1 MSKNLNLL
9 LQGHSSFSPSKI
21 SSQNSQLNSI
31 NDSKLLHLSCLEYYA
46 VTVDESF
53 TGHSKLLNLLNA
65 ANQSKSPHFLI
76 GPRRGTLSPWSSKT
90 SEIIQNVGISGVQ
103 SIEKYFGYFLDGA
116 TEIRELVLTN
126 LFDRMTQE
134 VFYEQEDLPN
144 TSLTPKRRPLQF
156 IDISKSANEALDKAN
171 IELGLA
177 LSGDEISYLENFYS
191 SARRNPTDAELMMF
205 AQANSEHCRHK
216 IFNASWVINSV
227 TQDQSL
233 FDLIKKT
240 SQGNKPDLI
249 SAYKDNAAVIEGAS
263 VPTLNRNLSNEYGF
277 STEKINSTLKVE
289 THNHPTAISPFPGAA
304 TGSGGEIRD
313 EGATGTGAK
322 PKMGLVGFNVSN
334 LRLEKFPRTWET
346 PLQKPE
352 RIASPLQIMTEGPIG
367 AAAFNNEF
375 GRPSTVGYFRVFEK
389 SVTDQR
395 AYGYHKPIML
405 AGGIGEVKD
414 RNSLKNSIKS
424 GDLVVVLGGPS
435 MLIGLGG
442 GAASSMSSGE
452 SDENLDFASVQ
463 RENAEME
470 RRCQEVINQCA
481 FETPN
486 LIEFIHDVGAGG
498 LSNAIPELAKDC
510 DLGVRVDLSLIP
522 VADPSLSPMEV
533 WSNESQE
540 RYVLAIK
547 SENKDIFK
555 NICRRERCPVAFV
568 GETTALD
575 SVEVYDP
582 ERDEYPVNVPLSML
596 FGDLPIKDMTLQNP
610 SIEPIKEATATDLDL
625 SEVIQRVLSHP
636 SVASKSFLITIGDRT
651 VGGLVAQDQ
660 FVGRY
665 QVPTSNYSMSA
676 RSFLSNKGEV
686 LSIGE
691 KPTIAIQ
698 NPAASL
704 RMALAE
710 ALMNL
715 VSVPIVNLDL
725 VRLSANW
732 MAACGDDEDDYAL
745 RLGVEAVSDMC
756 IQLGIAI
763 PVGKD
768 SLSMRT
774 SWSEG
779 QEDFEVKSPLSGVIT
794 AMAPVSDISRA
805 ITTELHPEGSSDF
818 YHLSLSNKTR
828 MGGSI
833 FEEVTSSS
841 IHETPDIENIEAFK
855 NFFNSLQELINR
867 KWITSLHDV
876 SDGGLFTT
884 LAEFAFTN
892 KVGIK
897 IFLSNG
903 LEDDTSIYK
912 DMFSEETGVVIQ
924 FHSDFEGQALEY
936 FKQNNIVHR
945 KCATQMLDSDITI
958 IKNDDVKFQQ
968 SVSTLEQTWSE
979 TSFAIKANRDNP
991 NSAKQEYDLIN
1002 SFNKE
1007 GLVAKDSF
1015 QFSSNLP
1022 VINSDI
1028 KPKIAIFREQGV
1040 NGQNEM
1046 AAAFMLAGFE
1056 AQDIHMQDI
1065 LDHPNLLASFQGIA
1079 ACGGFSYGDVL
1090 GAGGGWSSSI
1100 SFNPQVRDSF
1110 ESFFNRPETF
1120 TFGVCNG
1127 CQMLS
1132 NLKDLIPGAEEWPKF
1147 LWNESDQFEARLS
1160 QVTVGKSSSVLLQG
1174 MEGWQIPVA
1183 VAHGEGRAKF
1193 QDGAMNKLQENNQ
1206 IALQFTNSEGQPTT
1220 MYPINPNGSPE
1231 GITGLSSRDGRATIM
1246 MPHPERVFRAQ
1257 QFSWKPSSW
1266 EEYSPWM
1273 QIFLNAYKFTKGS

>member
-9 LQGHSSFSPSKI
+9 LQGHSSFSPSKL
-21 SSQNSQLNSI
+21 SSQNLQLNKI
-31 NDSKLLHLSCLEYYA
+31 NNLKNLKLSCIEYYA
-46 VTVDESF
+46 LTVTQDFSS
-53 TGHSKLLNLLNA
+53 HAKLLNLLNA
-65 ANQSKSPHFLI
+65 VSQSKTPNFFI
-76 GPRRGTLSPWSSKT
+76 GPRAGTISPWSSKT
-90 SEIIQNVGISGVQ
+90 KEIIDNVSIQGVH
-103 SIEKYFGYFLDGA
+103 SIERYFGYFLEGS
-116 TEIRELVLTN
+116 TEEEELIITN

-134 VFYEQEDLPN
+134 VFYDQGALSNSSLSLQRRTLKHVDL
-144 TSLTPKRRPLQF
+144 
-156 IDISKSANEALDKAN
+156 SKSASHALVKAN
-171 IELGLA
+171 IDLGLA
-177 LSGDEISYLENFYS
+177 LSQGEIAYLVDFYS
-191 SARRNPTDAELMMF
+191 SVERNPTDAELMMF

-216 IFNASWVINSV
+216 IFNATWVIDSV
-227 TQDQSL
+227 AQDQSL
-233 FDLIKKT
+233 FDLIKET
-240 SQGNKPDLI
+240 SKGNKPDLI
-249 SAYKDNAAVIEGAS
+249 SAYKDNAAVIEGTE
-263 VPTLNRNLSNEYGF
+263 VQTLNRNLENQYTFSNE
-277 STEKINSTLKVE
+277 KLNSTLKVE

-334 LRLEKFPRTWET
+334 LRLERFPRAWEST
-346 PLQKPE
+346 LKKPE
-352 RIASPLQIMTEGPIG
+352 RIATPLQIMTEGPIG

-389 SVTDQR
+389 SVTDQH

-405 AGGIGEVKD
+405 AGGVGEVKD
-414 RNSLKNSIKS
+414 RNSLKNSIQA

-452 SDENLDFASVQ
+452 SDEDLDFASVQ

-481 FETPN
+481 FESPN

-498 LSNAIPELAKDC
+498 LSNAIPELAHDC
-510 DLGVRVDLSLIP
+510 DLGVTVDLSLIP

-547 SENKDIFK
+547 ASNKEIFEK
-555 NICRRERCPVAFV
+555 ICRRERCPVAFV
-568 GETTALD
+568 GKTTALD

-582 ERDEYPVNVPLSML
+582 ERDEYPVQVPLSML
-596 FGDLPIKDMTLQNP
+596 FGDLPIKDMELKNP
-610 SIEPIKEATATDLDL
+610 SIEIRNEINSCNLDL
-625 SEVIQRVLSHP
+625 PEVIHRVLSHP

-651 VGGLVAQDQ
+651 VGGLVARDQ
-660 FVGRY
+660 FVGRH
-665 QVPTSNYSMSA
+665 QIPTSNYSMST
-676 RSFLSNKGEV
+676 RSFLSNQGEV

-715 VSVPIVNLDL
+715 ASVPIINLDL

-745 RLGVEAVSDMC
+745 RLGVEAVSDMSV
-756 IQLGIAI
+756 QLGIAI

-774 SWSEG
+774 RWSQDE
-779 QEDFEVKSPLSGVIT
+779 EDFEVKSPLSGVIT
-794 AMAPVSDISRA
+794 AMAPVEDVTKA
-805 ITTELHPEGSSDF
+805 ITTELNPDGSSDF
-818 YHLSLSNKTR
+818 YLLNLSNSCR

-833 FEEVTSSS
+833 FEEVTTSF
-841 IHETPDIENIEAFK
+841 IHETPDIEDIQTFK
-855 NFFNSLQELINR
+855 NLFNGIQELIKR
-867 KWITSLHDV
+867 GWITALHDV

-884 LAEFAFTN
+884 MAEFAFTN
-892 KVGIK
+892 KVGIT
-897 IFLSNG
+897 IFSSNEKQG
-903 LEDDTSIYK
+903 DEHIFA
-912 DMFSEETGVVIQ
+912 DMFSEETGAVIQ
-924 FHSDFEGQALEY
+924 LRAEFEDQALE
-936 FKQNNIVHR
+936 FLAQSNILHR
-945 KCATQMLDSDITI
+945 KCAAQNTESQISIVNKDE
-958 IKNDDVKFQQ
+958 VKFQE
-968 SVSTLEQTWSE
+968 SVISLEKTWSE
-979 TSFAIKANRDNP
+979 TSLAIKSIRDNP
-991 NSAKQEYDLIN
+991 ASAQQEYDLIERYDD
-1002 SFNKE
+1002 E
-1007 GLVAKDSF
+1007 GLVANDTF
-1015 QFSSNLP
+1015 QFSSQLP
-1022 VINSDI
+1022 AIHSGI
-1028 KPKIAIFREQGV
+1028 KPKVAIFREQGV

-1046 AAAFMLAGFE
+1046 AAAFMLAGFD
-1056 AQDIHMQDI
+1056 AQDVHMQDI
-1065 LDHPNLLASFQGIA
+1065 LDNPSLLSSFQGIA

-1100 SFNPQVRDSF
+1100 SFNNKVSDAF
-1110 ESFFNRPETF
+1110 EKFFNRPETF

-1132 NLKDLIPGAEEWPKF
+1132 NLKNLIPGAENWPEF

-1160 QVTVGKSSSVLLQG
+1160 QVTIAKSNSVLLHG

-1183 VAHGEGRAKF
+1183 VAHGEGRAF
-1193 QDGAMNKLQENNQ
+1193 FADGAMSSLQAKNQ
-1206 IALQFTNSEGQPTT
+1206 IAVQFTNSKGQPTSS
-1220 MYPINPNGSPE
+1220 YPINPNGSPD
-1231 GITGLSSRDGRATIM
+1231 GVTGLTSIDGRATIM

-1257 QFSWKPSSW
+1257 QFSWKPSRW

-1273 QIFLNAYKFTKGS
+1273 QIFLNAYKFTKNS

>member
-1 MSKNLNLL
+1 NDALN
-9 LQGHSSFSPSKI
+9 
-21 SSQNSQLNSI
+21 
-31 NDSKLLHLSCLEYYA
+31 
-46 VTVDESF
+46 
-53 TGHSKLLNLLNA
+53 
-65 ANQSKSPHFLI
+65 
-76 GPRRGTLSPWSSKT
+76 
-90 SEIIQNVGISGVQ
+90 
-103 SIEKYFGYFLDGA
+103 
-116 TEIRELVLTN
+116 
-126 LFDRMTQE
+126 
-134 VFYEQEDLPN
+134 
-144 TSLTPKRRPLQF
+144 
-156 IDISKSANEALDKAN
+156 KAN

-177 LSGDEISYLENFYS
+177 LSSDEISYLENFYS

-227 TQDQSL
+227 VQKQSL

-263 VPTLNRNLSNEYGF
+263 VPTLNRNLGNEYSF

-334 LRLEKFPRTWET
+334 LRLETFPRAWET
-346 PLQKPE
+346 PLQKPK

-375 GRPSTVGYFRVFEK
+375 GRPSTLGYFRVFEK
-389 SVTDQR
+389 SITDQR

-405 AGGIGEVKD
+405 AGGIGEVKH
-414 RNSLKNSIKS
+414 RNSLKNSIES

-481 FETPN
+481 FESPN

-510 DLGVRVDLSLIP
+510 DLGVKVDLSLIP

-547 SENKDIFK
+547 ADNKGIFEK
-555 NICRRERCPVAFV
+555 ICRRERCPVAFV

-582 ERDEYPVNVPLSML
+582 DRDEYPVNVPLSML
-596 FGDLPIKDMTLQNP
+596 FGDLPIKDMALQNP
-610 SIEPIKEATATDLDL
+610 SIEGMQEVNIADLDL
-625 SEVIQRVLSHP
+625 SDIIHRVLSHP

-651 VGGLVAQDQ
+651 VGGLVARDQ
-660 FVGRY
+660 FIGRH
-665 QVPTSNYSMSA
+665 QVPTSNYSMST
-676 RSFLSNKGEV
+676 RSFLSNEGEV

-715 VSVPIVNLDL
+715 VSVPIVSLDL

-732 MAACGDDEDDYAL
+732 MAACGEDQDDYAL
-745 RLGVEAVSDMC
+745 RLGVEALSDMC

-774 SWSEG
+774 SWSEN

-794 AMAPVSDISRA
+794 AMAPVSNVSMA
-805 ITTELHPEGSSDF
+805 ITTELDRQGSSDF
-818 YHLSLSNKTR
+818 YHLTLSNQTR

-833 FEEVTSSS
+833 FEEVTSSFL
-841 IHETPDIENIEAFK
+841 HETPDIEDVQIFK
-855 NFFNSLQELINR
+855 NLFNSIQEMINR
-867 KWITSLHDV
+867 GWVTSLHDV

-897 IFLSNG
+897 ILLSNE
-903 LEDDTSIYK
+903 LEGNTSIYQ
-912 DMFSEETGVVIQ
+912 DIFSEETGAAIQ

-936 FKQNNIVHR
+936 LQQNNIAHR
-945 KCATQMLDSDITI
+945 KCATQTLEPHITI
-958 IKNDDVKFQQ
+958 VKNNDIKFQQ
-968 SVSTLEQTWSE
+968 SVIALEKIWSE
-979 TSFAIKANRDNP
+979 TSLAIKSNRDNP
-991 NSAKQEYDLIN
+991 ESAQQEYDLIEC
-1002 SFNKE
+1002 FNKE
-1007 GLVAKDSF
+1007 GLVAEDSF
-1015 QFSSNLP
+1015 QFSSQLP
-1022 VINSDI
+1022 VIHSDI

-1056 AQDIHMQDI
+1056 AQDVHMQDI
-1065 LDHPNLLASFQGIA
+1065 LDNPDLLSSFQGIA

-1100 SFNPQVRDSF
+1100 SFNSQVRDSF
-1110 ESFFNRPETF
+1110 EYFFNRPETF

-1132 NLKDLIPGAEEWPKF
+1132 NLKNLIPGAEDWPNF

-1160 QVTVGKSSSVLLQG
+1160 QVTIAKSNSVLLEG

-1183 VAHGEGRAKF
+1183 VAHGEGRAAF
-1193 QDGAMNKLQENNQ
+1193 QEGALNRLKDNNQ
-1206 IALQFTNSEGQPTT
+1206 IAIQFTNSKGKPTT
-1220 MYPINPNGSPE
+1220 TYPINPNGSPE
-1231 GITGLSSRDGRATIM
+1231 GVTGLVSRDGRATIM

-1266 EEYSPWM
+1266 KEYSPWM
-1273 QIFLNAYKFTKGS
+1273 QIFLNAYQFSKGS